1 MRYIVRLWIWS
12 FVRESFH
19 AGWSQY
25 HSTMV
30 SLKDDKNIANKTSK
44 YYKYWLCYICNIST
58 MQLENDF
65 FYLRFVKICLFVW
78 LLVCFWYNR
87 NKLHNYC
94 YYEKTFLSL
103 IFRKR
108 YFCTSFNSN
117 FFFLFVCL
125 FVLLF
130 SVDVL
135 VDVLLYLFS
144 LYTLL

>member
-58 MQLENDF
+58 MQLENNF
-65 FYLRFVKICLFVW
+65 FYSWDLLKFVSLFGRLFVC
-78 LLVCFWYNR
+78 LIVCFDIIGINDTITITMKNLFSVWF
-87 NKLHNYC
+87 L
-94 YYEKTFLSL
+94 EKGIFVLLS
-103 IFRKR
+103 IA
-108 YFCTSFNSN
+108 
-117 FFFLFVCL
+117 FFLFVCL
-125 FVLLF
+125 FVCLF
-130 SVDVL
+130 YCSV
-135 VDVLLYLFS
+135 
-144 LYTLL
+144 